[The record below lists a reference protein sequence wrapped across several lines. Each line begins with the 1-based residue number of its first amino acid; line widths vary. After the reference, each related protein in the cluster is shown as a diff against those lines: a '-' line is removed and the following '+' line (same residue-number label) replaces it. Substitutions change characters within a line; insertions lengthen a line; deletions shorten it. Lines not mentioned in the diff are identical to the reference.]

1 MKMAL
6 DQFGIGGIGGLFEQA
21 QQPQLQAQ
29 QVSSADLLGGN
40 LGFGGGQMDMDSG
53 AEMTPDIQT
62 PSTGGTTSTVA
73 GQPAAIS
80 NFDAMRKDLLEATE
94 STYNPT
100 SSPMPGLIP
109 PKINQNP
116 LQGLQFFLNMLAMQ
130 DTAKESQGKV
140 QGLMSGIQ
148 TLIKNEF
155 PNADFEGGTPKTF
168 NMGIF

>member
-21 QQPQLQAQ
+21 QTQAQ
-29 QVSSADLLGGN
+29 APISSGLNTNTVD
-40 LGFGGGQMDMDSG
+40 FGGGLMDSG
-53 AEMTPDIQT
+53 AEMTPDIQ
-62 PSTGGTTSTVA
+62 TTSTVA

-155 PNADFEGGTPKTF
+155 PNADFEGGTPKPFTF
-168 NMGIF
+168 V

>member
-6 DQFGIGGIGGLFEQA
+6 DQFGIGGIGALFEKAQTQA
-21 QQPQLQAQ
+21 QAPI
-29 QVSSADLLGGN
+29 SSGLNTNTVD
-40 LGFGGGQMDMDSG
+40 FGGGLMDSG

-62 PSTGGTTSTVA
+62 TSTVEGQPAIGMLDAQKEAIAETMPSYSPTTSTPFYPGPKPGA
-73 GQPAAIS
+73 LPA
-80 NFDAMRKDLLEATE
+80 
-94 STYNPT
+94 
-100 SSPMPGLIP
+100 
-109 PKINQNP
+109 INNNP

-155 PNADFEGGTPKTF
+155 PSADFGSGTPKTLQ
-168 NMGIF
+168 MGIF

>member
-6 DQFGIGGIGGLFEQA
+6 DQFGIGGIGGLFEKAQQA
-21 QQPQLQAQ
+21 QPSQLQAQ

-40 LGFGGGQMDMDSG
+40 LGGAMMDSG

-73 GQPAAIS
+73 GQPAIS
-80 NFDAMRKDLLEATE
+80 NLDALRKDLLEATE

-155 PNADFEGGTPKTF
+155 PNADFEGGTPKPF
-168 NMGIF
+168 PMVIF

>member
-1 MKMAL
+1 MAL

-21 QQPQLQAQ
+21 QTQAQ
-29 QVSSADLLGGN
+29 APISSGLNTNTVD
-40 LGFGGGQMDMDSG
+40 FGGGLMDSG

-62 PSTGGTTSTVA
+62 TSTVE
-73 GQPAAIS
+73 GQPAIGML
-80 NFDAMRKDLLEATE
+80 DAQKE
-94 STYNPT
+94 SIAETMPSYNPT
-100 SSPMPGLIP
+100 RSLDPIHTFPGLT
-109 PKINQNP
+109 PKINQSP

-155 PNADFEGGTPKTF
+155 PSADFEGGIKQTPPQLP
-168 NMGIF
+168 MGIF

>member
-21 QQPQLQAQ
+21 QTQAQ
-29 QVSSADLLGGN
+29 APISSGLNTNTVDLGGG
-40 LGFGGGQMDMDSG
+40 LMDSG

-62 PSTGGTTSTVA
+62 PSTGVTASTVA
-73 GQPAAIS
+73 GQPAIS
-80 NFDAMRKDLLEATE
+80 NLDALRKDLLEATE
-94 STYNPT
+94 STPFY
-100 SSPMPGLIP
+100 PG
-109 PKINQNP
+109 PKPKALPAINNNP

-155 PNADFEGGTPKTF
+155 PNANFEGGTPKPF
-168 NMGIF
+168 PMGIF

>member
-1 MKMAL
+1 MAL
-6 DQFGIGGIGGLFEQA
+6 DQFGIGGIGGLFEKAQTQA
-21 QQPQLQAQ
+21 QAPI
-29 QVSSADLLGGN
+29 SSGLNTNTVD
-40 LGFGGGQMDMDSG
+40 FGGGLMDSG

-62 PSTGGTTSTVA
+62 TSTVE
-73 GQPAAIS
+73 GQPAIGMLDAQKEAIAETMPS
-80 NFDAMRKDLLEATE
+80 
-94 STYNPT
+94 YNPT

-155 PNADFEGGTPKTF
+155 PNADFEGGTPKPF
-168 NMGIF
+168 PMGIF

>member
-1 MKMAL
+1 MAL
-6 DQFGIGGIGGLFEQA
+6 DQFGIGGIGGLFEKAQTQA
-21 QQPQLQAQ
+21 QAPI
-29 QVSSADLLGGN
+29 SSGLNTNTVDLGGG
-40 LGFGGGQMDMDSG
+40 LMDSG

-62 PSTGGTTSTVA
+62 TSTVE
-73 GQPAAIS
+73 GQPAIS

-109 PKINQNP
+109 KINQNP

-130 DTAKESQGKV
+130 DSAEQSQGKV
-140 QGLMSGIQ
+140 KGLMSGIQ

-155 PNADFEGGTPKTF
+155 PSADFEGGMGVKQTF
-168 NMGIF
+168 PMGIF

>member
-6 DQFGIGGIGGLFEQA
+6 DQFGIGGIGGLFEKAQQA
-21 QQPQLQAQ
+21 QPSQLQAQ

-40 LGFGGGQMDMDSG
+40 LGGAMMDSG
-53 AEMTPDIQT
+53 AEMTPDIQ
-62 PSTGGTTSTVA
+62 TTSTVA

-109 PKINQNP
+109 PKINQSP

-130 DTAKESQGKV
+130 DTAKASQGKV

-155 PNADFEGGTPKTF
+155 PSADFEGGMGVKQTF
-168 NMGIF
+168 PMGIF

>member
-1 MKMAL
+1 MAL

-21 QQPQLQAQ
+21 QTQAQ
-29 QVSSADLLGGN
+29 APISSGLNTNTVD
-40 LGFGGGQMDMDSG
+40 FGGGLMDSG

-62 PSTGGTTSTVA
+62 TSTVE
-73 GQPAAIS
+73 GQPAIGMLDAQKEAIAETMPS
-80 NFDAMRKDLLEATE
+80 
-94 STYNPT
+94 YNPT

-155 PNADFEGGTPKTF
+155 PNADFEGGTPKPFTF
-168 NMGIF
+168 V